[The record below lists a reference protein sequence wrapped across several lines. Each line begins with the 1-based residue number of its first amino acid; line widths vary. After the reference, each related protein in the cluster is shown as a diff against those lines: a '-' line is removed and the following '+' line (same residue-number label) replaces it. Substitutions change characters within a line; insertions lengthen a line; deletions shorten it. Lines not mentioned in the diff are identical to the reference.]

1 MDKDTLMQR
10 ISKQPASTL
19 LELLN
24 AAYEVMNQRQRKAV
38 FGQYAVPEKP
48 AYTDGKKLLRAIKKF
63 QQDSLA
69 GKYYAP
75 FNVNSKNWMRIPDE
89 TEAWF
94 AQLGQFLTDTRSV
107 QLTGQGQHAE
117 AVACFGVLYE
127 LIAAMEDG
135 EEIVFADELG
145 SWMIPV
151 DEKKTIA
158 AYLKSLAAIASPEQ
172 YATVAVPLI
181 KRDSR
186 QSFADK
192 VYASALRAAN
202 KAQKAHL
209 LAEIERQQVKAGPTG
224 PQRRARRK

>member
-1 MDKDTLMQR
+1 MDKDALMQR
-10 ISKQPASTL
+10 LSKQPASKW
-19 LELLN
+19 LELLD

-38 FGQYAVPEKP
+38 FGQYAVPEK
-48 AYTDGKKLLRAIKKF
+48 AAHAADGRKLLREIKKF

-75 FNVNSKNWMRIPDE
+75 FNVNSKNWMHIPDE

-94 AQLGQFLTDTRSV
+94 DQLGQFLADSM

-127 LIAAMEDG
+127 LVAAMEDG
-135 EEIVFADELG
+135 QEIVFADELG

-158 AYLKSLAAIASPEQ
+158 AYLKSLAVVASPEQ
-172 YATVAVPLI
+172 YAAVAAPLI
-181 KRDSR
+181 KRDSH
-186 QSFADK
+186 QSFTDK
-192 VYASALRAAN
+192 VYASALRAAD
-202 KAQKAHL
+202 KAQKAYL
-209 LAEIERQQVKAGPTG
+209 LAEIERQQVKTGPTE